1 MSSHHLLH
9 RWLAGVLCA
18 SQAVGTGAWAEQVTL
33 RPAQGGAA
41 ASLKKP
47 QPVQVAALD
56 GSFVV
61 SYNTAFLYGM
71 TSTTDIRTL
80 LAGSGVPP
88 GFQRVD
94 IYINQM
100 LAGRMDVEFSHN
112 PQKRRNR
119 AMHYRGHA
127 GTRRG

>member
-1 MSSHHLLH
+1 MSSHHLSP
-9 RWLAGVLCA
+9 LAGWR
-18 SQAVGTGAWAEQVTL
+18 AVPLPLAQERGRNSGTAPST
-33 RPAQGGAA
+33 RQGFGFLDK
-41 ASLKKP
+41 S

-94 IYINQM
+94 FYINQM
-100 LAGRMDVEFSHN
+100 LAAWMSSSRTIPKATKS
-112 PQKRRNR
+112 NR
-119 AMHYRGHA
+119 ALPWPCWNKA
-127 GTRRG
+127 G